1 MPLVLLSTLPL
12 LCVSKMQVSS
22 FHHCLLI
29 CSLITR
35 RTNVEPPQGSFA
47 DFSLSLPPL
56 PPSLSSL
63 PLSSS
68 LHGAPI
74 IAAVLFRHNRPHW
87 PCNGY
92 AELSL
97 FPPQGRVQIENG
109 ALSIAALNLSDSG
122 MYQCVAENKHG
133 IIYSS
138 AQLMVLGKNCIPP
151 SAFILLICLCVWSSP
166 KIKKK
171 KKQPSSLPAKA
182 LLSDQSAH
190 SFDVTMGSSSR
201 NMNLMECL
209 ILLSMVFA
217 VLIWI
222 LQTHFFA
229 ASCVAFSCRW
239 GIDFICKALMTSTWP
254 GSVRNSILS
263 WFIRWHLGLQM
274 MADNCDHSRSGARVR
289 GRFSVCNS
297 GAAGGS
303 VALSPI
309 GISAESTLRFWAATA
324 AEAEGESISAQ
335 RGWSARGFGL
345 SLFLISRLFS
355 LSLPTHSFTSQL
367 RQKSIKSRAKSSLR
381 QRGHSRMQ
389 ASGLAPSN

>member
-92 AELSL
+92 AELFL

-171 KKQPSSLPAKA
+171 KKNPAACLLKLSSAISLRTHLMSLWAPPAEIWIWWSVSFYFQWFSPYWFGYYKRISLQHRA
-182 LLSDQSAH
+182 LLSHVDG
-190 SFDVTMGSSSR
+190 V
-201 NMNLMECL
+201 L
-209 ILLSMVFA
+209 ILFA
-217 VLIWI
+217 KLWWLPPDPVQWEIR
-222 LQTHFFA
+222 
-229 ASCVAFSCRW
+229 SCLDSYDDTW
-239 GIDFICKALMTSTWP
+239 GSKWWLTTVIIA
-254 GSVRNSILS
+254 G
-263 WFIRWHLGLQM
+263 
-274 MADNCDHSRSGARVR
+274 R
-289 GRFSVCNS
+289 GPEW
-297 GAAGGS
+297 GGGF
-303 VALSPI
+303 LC
-309 GISAESTLRFWAATA
+309 ATA
-324 AEAEGESISAQ
+324 G
-335 RGWSARGFGL
+335 
-345 SLFLISRLFS
+345 
-355 LSLPTHSFTSQL
+355 
-367 RQKSIKSRAKSSLR
+367 RQVDL
-381 QRGHSRMQ
+381 
-389 ASGLAPSN
+389 